1 MTFHTRFGSLASY
14 QKGRVDVIDD
24 DPRHYVFSNV
34 FEVASRSKPW
44 ERVCVAKNFEYVIEA
59 AHASGESPS
68 WTARHDEFVVCMD
81 GTVEIE
87 LHKPS
92 EPTRVAEDRDGAH
105 RLDALPPGKPMGR
118 IVLGRGHMAL
128 LPRHSAYRFRA
139 AAPAALMFQTIEGP
153 ETVFRWAEICQT
165 GRQPDRE
172 TDKSSTTRERAS
184 AGHGPRA
191 PQERGARGAPGE
203 PTLQTRFEA
212 GSPDADTGYREFR
225 AGGFTLRR
233 DRYFAY
239 VSHGALQHQLPVDA
253 FLRALMRDVAWGF
266 FYGTVNFDDVLGTTN
281 FYGEVELFLGAKN
294 EAFVREARD
303 VTERFASPDLMKTF
317 QAILRDW
324 TNEGFDP
331 FAAPLETAAAF
342 GAKHGSNDRA
352 IERQRVS
359 ARRMVGLPGD
369 TEIRTDQSGY
379 PVNRMF
385 EGVPQDQP
393 RAEALSG
400 FEHEVAAFNLFGY
413 LSRSDVT
420 WNPSV
425 CSVLRDS
432 LFCPTSEEYIL
443 PVDHGNDRVE
453 WFVQLSDEIVWDVKD
468 GATGRPRARVTMRA
482 GDVAAMPAD
491 IRHRGYSTKR
501 SMLLV
506 WENGSPAIPE
516 LIRSGKAPVVPVTF

>member
-1 MTFHTRFGSLASY
+1 MTFHTRFGSLADY
-14 QKGRVDVIDD
+14 QKGGVEVIDD
-24 DPRHYVFSNV
+24 NPRHYVFSNV
-34 FEVASRSKPW
+34 FEVASRSRPW
-44 ERVCVAKNFEYVIEA
+44 ERVAVAKNFEYVIEA
-59 AHASGESPS
+59 ARAAGESPH
-68 WTARHDEFVVCMD
+68 WVARHDEFVLCMD
-81 GTVEIE
+81 GEVEVE
-87 LHKPS
+87 LHRLD
-92 EPTRVAEDRDGAH
+92 EPGRVIGDRDGAH
-105 RLDALPPGKPMGR
+105 RLDALPPGKRMGKA
-118 IVLGRGHMAL
+118 VLRRGHMAL
-128 LPRHSAYRFRA
+128 LPRQSAYRLRA
-139 AAPAALMFQTIEGP
+139 AAPAAVVFQTIEGP
-153 ETVFRWAEICQT
+153 ETICRWAEICQT
-165 GRQPDRE
+165 DGGRAQTAPAA
-172 TDKSSTTRERAS
+172 AS
-184 AGHGPRA
+184 GAAPRPA
-191 PQERGARGAPGE
+191 ASKPALAV
-203 PTLQTRFEA
+203 QTRFETGA
-212 GSPDADTGYREFR
+212 ADPDTGYKSFR
-225 AGGFTLRR
+225 AGGFAFHR

-239 VSHGALQHQLPVDA
+239 IQHGDIHHQMPADA

-281 FYGEVELFLGAKN
+281 FYGEVEMFLGAKN
-294 EAFVREARD
+294 EAFQRAGRD
-303 VTERFASPDLMKTF
+303 VTERFASADLMKAF
-317 QAILRDW
+317 KAILHDW

-342 GAKHGSNDRA
+342 GAKHGSNSAA

-369 TEIRTDQSGY
+369 TGLRTDAAGY

-385 EGVPQDQP
+385 ADVPQDPP
-393 RAEALSG
+393 RVEVEPG
-400 FEHEVAAFNLFGY
+400 FEADVAAFDLFGY

-443 PVDHGNDRVE
+443 PIDHGNDRVE
-453 WFVQLSDEIVWDVKD
+453 WFIQLSDEIVWDVKD

-491 IRHRGYSTKR
+491 IRHRGFSTKR

-516 LIRSGKAPVVPVTF
+516 LIRTGKAPVVPVEF

>member
-1 MTFHTRFGSLASY
+1 MTFQTRFGSLADY

-24 DPRHYVFSNV
+24 DPKNYVFSNV
-34 FEVASRSKPW
+34 FEVASRARPW

-59 AHASGESPS
+59 ARATGESPY
-68 WTARHDEFVVCMD
+68 WAARHDEFVVCMD
-81 GTVEIE
+81 GELEVE
-87 LHKPS
+87 LHKLN
-92 EPTRVAEDRDGAH
+92 EPARVIADRDGAH
-105 RLDALPPGKPMGR
+105 RLDALPPSKPMGR

-128 LPRHSAYRFRA
+128 LPKQSAYRFRA
-139 AAPAALMFQTIEGP
+139 GAPAALMVQTIEGP
-153 ETVFRWAEICQT
+153 ETIFRWNEICQT
-165 GRQPDRE
+165 AEAERDRVP
-172 TDKSSTTRERAS
+172 TARNRALSVPGSTS
-184 AGHGPRA
+184 PL
-191 PQERGARGAPGE
+191 QRGNPAAMP
-203 PTLQTRFEA
+203 LQTHFDTGPA
-212 GSPDADTGYREFR
+212 DADTGYRAFR
-225 AGGFTLRR
+225 AGGFAFRR

-239 VSHGALQHQLPVDA
+239 VTHGEVTHQLPVDA

-281 FYGEVELFLGAKN
+281 FYGEVEMFLGAKN
-294 EAFVREARD
+294 EAFLRAGRD
-303 VTERFASPDLMKTF
+303 VTERFSSADLMKTF
-317 QAILRDW
+317 KAILRDW

-331 FAAPLETAAAF
+331 FAAPLETTAAF
-342 GAKHGSNDRA
+342 GAKHGDNDKA
-352 IERQRVS
+352 IERERVS

-369 TEIRTDQSGY
+369 TEIRTDASGY

-385 EGVPQDQP
+385 EDVPQHQP
-393 RAEALSG
+393 IVKALPG
-400 FEHEVAAFNLFGY
+400 FEAEVAAFNLFGY

-425 CSVLRDS
+425 CSVLRES

-443 PVDHGNDRVE
+443 PIDHGNDRVE

-516 LIRSGKAPVVPVTF
+516 LIRRGKVPVVPVTF

>member
-1 MTFHTRFGSLASY
+1 VTLHTRFGSLADY
-14 QKGRVDVIDD
+14 QKGGVEVIDD
-24 DPRHYVFSNV
+24 NPRHYVFSNV
-34 FEVASRSKPW
+34 FDVASRSAPW
-44 ERVCVAKNFEYVIEA
+44 QRVAVAKNFEYVIETARA
-59 AHASGESPS
+59 AGESPY
-68 WTARHDEFVVCMD
+68 WTARHDEFVLCMD
-81 GTVEIE
+81 GEVEVE
-87 LHKPS
+87 LHRLAGASP
-92 EPTRVAEDRDGAH
+92 AERDGAH
-105 RLDALPPGKPMGR
+105 RLGAAPGARMGR
-118 IVLGRGHMAL
+118 AVLRRGHMAL
-128 LPRHSAYRFRA
+128 LPKNSAYRLRA
-139 AAPAALMFQTIEGP
+139 GAPAAVVFQTIEGP
-153 ETVFRWAEICQT
+153 ETAHRWGEICQT
-165 GRQPDRE
+165 EG
-172 TDKSSTTRERAS
+172 
-184 AGHGPRA
+184 G
-191 PQERGARGAPGE
+191 GARTTAAARPADRAAAPAAMQSQFALGE
-203 PTLQTRFEA
+203 PD
-212 GSPDADTGYREFR
+212 PDTGYRSFR
-225 AGGFTLRR
+225 AGGFTFRR

-239 VSHGALQHQLPVDA
+239 ISHGEIHHQIPADA

-281 FYGEVELFLGAKN
+281 FYGEVEMFLGAKN
-294 EAFVREARD
+294 EAFRRAGRD
-303 VTERFASPDLMKTF
+303 VTERFASADLMKTF
-317 QAILRDW
+317 KSILRDW

-342 GAKHGSNDRA
+342 GAKRGSNDAA

-369 TEIRTDQSGY
+369 TGLRTDSGGY

-385 EGVPQDQP
+385 ADVPQDP
-393 RAEALSG
+393 PVVEPEAGCEAEVS
-400 FEHEVAAFNLFGY
+400 AFNLFGY

-443 PVDHGNDRVE
+443 PIDHGNDRVE
-453 WFVQLSDEIVWDVKD
+453 WFIQLSDEIVWDVKD

-516 LIRSGKAPVVPVTF
+516 LIRSGKAPVVPVEF

>member
-1 MTFHTRFGSLASY
+1 MTFQTRFGSLADY

-24 DPRHYVFSNV
+24 DPKNYVFSNV
-34 FEVASRSKPW
+34 FEVASRAKPW

-59 AHASGESPS
+59 ARASGESPY
-68 WTARHDEFVVCMD
+68 WAARHDEFVVCMD
-81 GTVEIE
+81 GELEVE
-87 LHKPS
+87 LHQLN
-92 EPTRVAEDRDGAH
+92 EPARVIADRDGAH
-105 RLDALPPGKPMGR
+105 RLDSLPPSRPMGR

-128 LPRHSAYRFRA
+128 LPKQSAYRFRA
-139 AAPAALMFQTIEGP
+139 ATPAALMVQTIEGT
-153 ETVFRWAEICQT
+153 ETIFRWNEICQT
-165 GRQPDRE
+165 AEADRDRVPTE
-172 TDKSSTTRERAS
+172 RNRALSRLESTS
-184 AGHGPRA
+184 PLL
-191 PQERGARGAPGE
+191 RGNPAAMP
-203 PTLQTRFEA
+203 LQTHFDTGPA
-212 GSPDADTGYREFR
+212 DADTGYRAFR
-225 AGGFTLRR
+225 AGGFAFRR

-239 VSHGALQHQLPVDA
+239 VTHGEVTHQLPVDA

-281 FYGEVELFLGAKN
+281 FYGEVEMFLGARN
-294 EAFVREARD
+294 ESFLRARRD
-303 VTERFASPDLMKTF
+303 VTERFSSADLMKTF
-317 QAILRDW
+317 KAILRDW

-331 FAAPLETAAAF
+331 FAAPLETTAAF
-342 GAKHGSNDRA
+342 GAKHGSNDKA
-352 IERQRVS
+352 IERERVS

-369 TEIRTDQSGY
+369 SEVRTDATGY

-385 EGVPQDQP
+385 EDVPQHQP
-393 RAEALSG
+393 IVKALPG
-400 FEHEVAAFNLFGY
+400 FEAEVAAFNLFGY

-425 CSVLRDS
+425 CSVLRES

-443 PVDHGNDRVE
+443 PIDHGNDRVE

-506 WENGSPAIPE
+506 WENGSPAIPD
-516 LIRSGKAPVVPVTF
+516 LIRQGKAPVVPVKF

>member
-1 MTFHTRFGSLASY
+1 MTFQTRFGSLADFR
-14 QKGRVDVIDD
+14 KGGVEVIDD
-24 DPRHYVFSNV
+24 NPKHYVFSNV

-44 ERVCVAKNFEYVIEA
+44 ERVAVAKNFEYVIEA
-59 AHASGESPS
+59 ARAAGESPYWS
-68 WTARHDEFVVCMD
+68 ARHDEFVLCMD
-81 GTVEIE
+81 GEVEVE
-87 LHKPS
+87 LHKLEQPA
-92 EPTRVAEDRDGAH
+92 RGVEDRDGAH
-105 RLDALPPGKPMGR
+105 RLDALPPSKRMGKS
-118 IVLGRGHMAL
+118 VLRRGHMAL
-128 LPRHSAYRFRA
+128 LPKQSAYRLRA
-139 AAPAALMFQTIEGP
+139 AAPAAVVFQTIEGP
-153 ETVFRWAEICQT
+153 ETIARWTEICQ
-165 GRQPDRE
+165 GGDRGE
-172 TDKSSTTRERAS
+172 KTDAAS
-184 AGHGPRA
+184 PAPRA
-191 PQERGARGAPGE
+191 PAASVATLP
-203 PTLQTRFEA
+203 LQTRFETSDA
-212 GSPDADTGYREFR
+212 DADTGYRSFR
-225 AGGFTLRR
+225 VGGYSFRR

-239 VSHGALQHQLPVDA
+239 ISHGEIHHQIPADA

-281 FYGEVELFLGAKN
+281 FYGEVEMFLGAKN
-294 EAFVREARD
+294 EAFRRAGRD
-303 VTERFASPDLMKTF
+303 VTERFASADLMKSF
-317 QAILRDW
+317 KAILRDW

-342 GAKHGSNDRA
+342 GAKRGSNEAA

-369 TEIRTDQSGY
+369 TGLRTDASGY

-385 EGVPQDQP
+385 ADVAQDQP
-393 RAEALSG
+393 KVEVEAG
-400 FEHEVAAFNLFGY
+400 FESDVAAFNLFGY

-443 PVDHGNDRVE
+443 PIDHGNDRVE
-453 WFVQLSDEIVWDVKD
+453 WFIQLSDEIVWDVKD

-506 WENGSPAIPE
+506 WENGSPSIPE
-516 LIRSGKAPVVPVTF
+516 LIRTGKAPVVPVKF

>member
-1 MTFHTRFGSLASY
+1 MTFQTRFGSLADF
-14 QKGRVDVIDD
+14 QKGGVEAIDD

-59 AHASGESPS
+59 ARAAGESPR
-68 WTARHDEFVVCMD
+68 WTARHDEFVLCMD
-81 GTVEIE
+81 GEVEVE
-87 LHKPS
+87 LHKLDAPA
-92 EPTRVAEDRDGAH
+92 PGAEARDGAH

-118 IVLGRGHMAL
+118 VVLRRGHMAL
-128 LPRHSAYRFRA
+128 LPKHSAYRLRA
-139 AAPAALMFQTIEGP
+139 AAPSAVVFQTIEGP
-153 ETVFRWAEICQT
+153 ETIFRWAEICQT
-165 GRQPDRE
+165 TGGATAAGAPAAG
-172 TDKSSTTRERAS
+172 KS
-184 AGHGPRA
+184 PRA
-191 PQERGARGAPGE
+191 VARTAAAPV
-203 PTLQTRFEA
+203 LQTAFETGA
-212 GSPDADTGYREFR
+212 TDPDTGYRSFG
-225 AGGFTLRR
+225 AGGFTFRR

-239 VSHGALQHQLPVDA
+239 VRHGEVSHQIPADA

-281 FYGEVELFLGAKN
+281 FYGEVEMFLGAKN
-294 EAFVREARD
+294 EAFVRAGRD
-303 VTERFASPDLMKTF
+303 VTERFASADLMKTF
-317 QAILRDW
+317 KAILRDW

-342 GAKHGSNDRA
+342 GAKRGSNEAA

-369 TEIRTDQSGY
+369 TGLRTDDSGY

-385 EGVPQDQP
+385 ADVPQDQP
-393 RAEALSG
+393 AVRPEPG
-400 FEHEVAAFNLFGY
+400 FEAEIAAFNLFGY

-443 PVDHGNDRVE
+443 PIDHGNDRVE
-453 WFVQLSDEIVWDVKD
+453 WFIQLSDEIVWDVKD

-516 LIRSGKAPVVPVTF
+516 LIRSGKAPVVPVEF

>member
-1 MTFHTRFGSLASY
+1 MTFQTRFGSLADFR
-14 QKGRVDVIDD
+14 KGGVEVIDD
-24 DPRHYVFSNV
+24 NPKHYVFSNV

-44 ERVCVAKNFEYVIEA
+44 ERVAVAKNFEYVIEA
-59 AHASGESPS
+59 ARAAGESPYWS
-68 WTARHDEFVVCMD
+68 ARHDEFVLCMD
-81 GTVEIE
+81 GEVEVE
-87 LHKPS
+87 LHKLDQPA
-92 EPTRVAEDRDGAH
+92 RGVEDRDGAH
-105 RLDALPPGKPMGR
+105 RLDALPPSKRMGR
-118 IVLGRGHMAL
+118 SVLRRGHMAL
-128 LPRHSAYRFRA
+128 LPKQSAYRLRA
-139 AAPAALMFQTIEGP
+139 AAPAAVVFQTIEGP
-153 ETVFRWAEICQT
+153 ETIARWAEICQV
-165 GRQPDRE
+165 GE
-172 TDKSSTTRERAS
+172 NTDGSKAEATAS
-184 AGHGPRA
+184 AVPRA
-191 PQERGARGAPGE
+191 PVAAAA
-203 PTLQTRFEA
+203 TLPLQSRFETGDA
-212 GSPDADTGYREFR
+212 DADTGYRSVR
-225 AGGFTLRR
+225 AGGFSFRR

-239 VSHGALQHQLPVDA
+239 ISHGEIHHQMPVDA

-281 FYGEVELFLGAKN
+281 FYGEVEMFLGAKN
-294 EAFVREARD
+294 EAFKRAGRD
-303 VTERFASPDLMKTF
+303 VTERFASADLMKSF
-317 QAILRDW
+317 KAILRDW

-342 GAKHGSNDRA
+342 GAKRGSNEAA

-369 TEIRTDQSGY
+369 TGLRTDDSGY

-385 EGVPQDQP
+385 ADVAQDQP
-393 RAEALSG
+393 RVEVEAG
-400 FEHEVAAFNLFGY
+400 FESDVAAFNLFGY

-443 PVDHGNDRVE
+443 PIDHGNDRVE
-453 WFVQLSDEIVWDVKD
+453 WFIQLSDEIIWDVKD

-506 WENGSPAIPE
+506 WENGSPSIPE
-516 LIRSGKAPVVPVTF
+516 LIRTGKAPVIPVKF

>member
-1 MTFHTRFGSLASY
+1 MTLHTRFGSLANHD
-14 QKGRVDVIDD
+14 KGGVEVIDD

-34 FEVASRSKPW
+34 FDVAARSRPW
-44 ERVCVAKNFEYVIEA
+44 ERVAVAKNFEYVIEA
-59 AHASGESPS
+59 VRAEGESPL
-68 WTARHDEFVVCMD
+68 WTARHDEFVLCMD
-81 GTVEIE
+81 GEIEVE
-87 LHKPS
+87 LHKLDAPA
-92 EPTRVAEDRDGAH
+92 RVIADRDGAH
-105 RLDALPPGKPMGR
+105 RLGELPPGKRMGR

-128 LPRHSAYRFRA
+128 LPRQSAYRLRA
-139 AAPAALMFQTIEGP
+139 AAPAALVVQTIEGP
-153 ETVFRWAEICQT
+153 ETISRWSEICQT
-165 GRQPDRE
+165 AGGRP
-172 TDKSSTTRERAS
+172 AS
-184 AGHGPRA
+184 ASTPPAARPGRPA
-191 PQERGARGAPGE
+191 ERTGAPLA
-203 PTLQTRFEA
+203 LQTRFET
-212 GSPDADTGYREFR
+212 GEPDPDTGYRSFR
-225 AGGFTLRR
+225 AGGFSFHR

-239 VSHGALQHQLPVDA
+239 VRHGEIRHQLPADA

-281 FYGEVELFLGAKN
+281 FYGEVEMFLGARN
-294 EAFVREARD
+294 EAFTRAGRA
-303 VTERFASPDLMKTF
+303 VTERFASADLMKAF
-317 QAILRDW
+317 KSILRDW

-331 FAAPLETAAAF
+331 FAAPLETAEAF
-342 GAKHGSNDRA
+342 GAKHGSNDAA

-369 TEIRTDQSGY
+369 TEVRTDESGY

-385 EGVPQDQP
+385 ADVPQDP
-393 RAEALSG
+393 PTVHAEPAFAG
-400 FEHEVAAFNLFGY
+400 EVCAFNLFGY

-443 PVDHGNDRVE
+443 PIDHGNDRVE
-453 WFVQLSDEIVWDVKD
+453 WFLQLSDEIVWDVKD

-506 WENGSPAIPE
+506 WENGSPSIPE
-516 LIRSGKAPVVPVTF
+516 LIRTGKAPVIPVAF

>member
-1 MTFHTRFGSLASY
+1 MTFHTRFGSLADY
-14 QKGRVDVIDD
+14 HKGGVEVIDD
-24 DPRHYVFSNV
+24 NPRAYVFSNV
-34 FEVASRSKPW
+34 FEVASRSRAW
-44 ERVCVAKNFEYVIEA
+44 ERVAVAKNFEYVIEA
-59 AHASGESPS
+59 ARAAGESPC
-68 WTARHDEFVVCMD
+68 WTARHDEFVLCMD
-81 GTVEIE
+81 GEVEVE
-87 LHKPS
+87 LHRLD
-92 EPTRVAEDRDGAH
+92 EPGRVISDRDGAH
-105 RLDALPPGKPMGR
+105 RLGALPPGKPMGKA
-118 IVLGRGHMAL
+118 VLRRGHMAL
-128 LPRHSAYRFRA
+128 LPRQSAYRLRA
-139 AAPAALMFQTIEGP
+139 AAPAAVLFQTIQGP
-153 ETVFRWAEICQT
+153 ETICRWSEICQT
-165 GRQPDRE
+165 DG
-172 TDKSSTTRERAS
+172 
-184 AGHGPRA
+184 GRA
-191 PQERGARGAPGE
+191 PAPAGGSAAGAARAPASK
-203 PTLQTRFEA
+203 PALALQTRFETGA
-212 GSPDADTGYREFR
+212 TDADTGYKSFR
-225 AGGFTLRR
+225 TGGFTFQR

-239 VSHGALQHQLPVDA
+239 ISHGDIHHQMPADA

-281 FYGEVELFLGAKN
+281 FYGEVEMFLGAKN
-294 EAFVREARD
+294 EAFQRAGLA
-303 VTERFASPDLMKTF
+303 VTERFASADLMKTF
-317 QAILRDW
+317 QAILHDW

-331 FAAPLETAAAF
+331 FAAPMETAAAF
-342 GAKHGSNDRA
+342 GAKHGSNNAA

-369 TEIRTDQSGY
+369 TEVRTDADGY

-385 EGVPQDQP
+385 ADVPQDQP
-393 RAEALSG
+393 VVSVEPG
-400 FEHEVAAFNLFGY
+400 FENDVAAFNLFGY

-443 PVDHGNDRVE
+443 PIDHGNDRVE
-453 WFVQLSDEIVWDVKD
+453 WFIQLSDEIVWDVKD

-516 LIRSGKAPVVPVTF
+516 LIRTGKAPVVPVEF